1 MKYCLEDLF
10 NQLVLK
16 LNEKD
21 EIKSENLFI
30 GRTKI
35 EANANRYTFILKKST
50 NKFEE
55 KLQIKVRKLIENINK
70 DLNITFHNEK
80 KISLSYDNNLLT
92 YIILLKENTNLE
104 FVYGKGKRKSKLQ
117 KYA

>member
-35 EANANRYTFILKKST
+35 EANANRYTFVWKKST
-50 NKFEE
+50 
-55 KLQIKVRKLIENINK
+55 
-70 DLNITFHNEK
+70 K
-80 KISLSYDNNLLT
+80 KI
-92 YIILLKENTNLE
+92 
-104 FVYGKGKRKSKLQ
+104 
-117 KYA
+117 

>member
-21 EIKSENLFI
+21 EIK
-30 GRTKI
+30 
-35 EANANRYTFILKKST
+35 
-50 NKFEE
+50 
-55 KLQIKVRKLIENINK
+55 
-70 DLNITFHNEK
+70 
-80 KISLSYDNNLLT
+80 
-92 YIILLKENTNLE
+92 LLKEKTNLE